1 MDIACPTCTATYE
14 IDDAT
19 VAETGRKVRCVACG
33 TIWRAFRDRPG
44 EVISAPAPVRSADL
58 PEIEAAPPLAPS
70 EQDLAQEIIPQEVMP
85 RNIIPQESAP
95 AATES
100 LTSAAA
106 AEPLAPR
113 GAKLVREAKPRK
125 VRAGGVLKR
134 MFAWPLL
141 VMAGTAA
148 LAGGAYSQRER
159 IVRVLP
165 QSAAV
170 FVLAGAPV
178 NLRGI
183 DIRDVKSRMAEDNG
197 VNVLVVDGNLVS
209 LAKDK
214 VNVPRLR
221 LAVLSE
227 TGQEIYV
234 WSAQADR
241 ATLQPGETL
250 NFRRRLAAPPVDG
263 RSVSV
268 RFLSA
273 SDITAGLK

>member
-19 VAETGRKVRCVACG
+19 VGETGRKVRCVACG

-70 EQDLAQEIIPQEVMP
+70 EQDLAQEIMPQEVMH
-85 RNIIPQESAP
+85 QESAP

-100 LTSAAA
+100 LTSVAA